1 MTEPILPRA
10 LPHANWY
17 PVAELL
23 VAGEYPGAKH
33 GFTARQRLEAF
44 LDAGITSFIDLT
56 EAGEYQRGGQMRPY
70 DAKLLPLAASRGM
83 TVSYRRFPMRDLD
96 VPDRATMRAIL
107 DAIDQEQREGRVVYV
122 HCYSGV
128 GRAGTPS

>member
-1 MTEPILPRA
+1 M
-10 LPHANWY
+10 
-17 PVAELL
+17 VELL